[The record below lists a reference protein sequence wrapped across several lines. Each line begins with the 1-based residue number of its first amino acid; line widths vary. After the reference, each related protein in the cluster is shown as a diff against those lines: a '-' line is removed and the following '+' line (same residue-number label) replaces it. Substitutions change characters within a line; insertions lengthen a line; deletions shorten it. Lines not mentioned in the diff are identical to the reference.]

1 MYDDLQLSHHVL
13 DTMEVMAEDGVR
25 LWECNYDRNKRRH
38 RRRYGFAPQPLFLYG
53 LGPWNINPGGE
64 VLDPGEA
71 SRVGGDDPAPTRRG
85 RTATSRHQE
94 TTGGDHL
101 LRDAP
106 PRQGQGQHAAD
117 VRVRRSTKRNKC

>member
-38 RRRYGFAPQPLFLYG
+38 RRRYGFAP
-53 LGPWNINPGGE
+53 NPCSSTGWAPGTSTRGE
-64 VLDPGEA
+64 VLDPGEE
-71 SRVGGDDPAPTRRG
+71 SSVGGDDPAPTRRG